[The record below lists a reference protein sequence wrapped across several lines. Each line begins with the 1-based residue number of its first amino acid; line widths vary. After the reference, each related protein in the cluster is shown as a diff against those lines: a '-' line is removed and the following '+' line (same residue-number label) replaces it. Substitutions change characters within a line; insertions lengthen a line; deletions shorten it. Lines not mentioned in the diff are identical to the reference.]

1 MEASCNFLSSES
13 DKHRKELEHNKT
25 EMKKMKLSC
34 TNIEQSQN
42 NFQADKE
49 RLCSRITDLEFRSMR
64 ENLIFYGIPET
75 TGPENCDDLVKQ
87 LIQTKLQIDTSD
99 IIFDR
104 VHRMGSNS
112 APKPRPIVGKF
123 HYFSDRENVRNQS
136 YDDTIKKVLKDAG
149 LGIGIQRPEQMRE
162 ARKALY
168 PIMKSEENKNNSVKL
183 VSNKL
188 FVNNKLYK
196 IYVDGTVCDPL
207 PRDVRK

>member
-1 MEASCNFLSSES
+1 MRQDAYYFC
-13 DKHRKELEHNKT
+13 KY
-25 EMKKMKLSC
+25 C
-34 TNIEQSQN
+34 T
-42 NFQADKE
+42 
-49 RLCSRITDLEFRSMR
+49 
-64 ENLIFYGIPET
+64 Y
-75 TGPENCDDLVKQ
+75 
-87 LIQTKLQIDTSD
+87 
-99 IIFDR
+99 IIC
-104 VHRMGSNS
+104 
-112 APKPRPIVGKF
+112 IYIGKF

-162 ARKALY
+162 ARKVLY